1 MSKQGGANPTSSQHR
16 AFGRLEVVRPA
27 DATGGALVEF
37 RATYPAQQAPP
48 PPHYHPAQEEH
59 FKVLAGRLTAFV
71 GGKSL
76 VFKQSDEFDVA
87 AGTVHKMWNEG
98 DVEAVL
104 SWEIRPALRSQEF
117 LTAMWASRTSLD
129 QLLLIRKY
137 RSEYRLAQPPVLLQD
152 ILFVLLAPF
161 ARRSR

>member
-1 MSKQGGANPTSSQHR
+1 MSKHDGANPTRGQR
-16 AFGRLEVVRPA
+16 RGFGRLEVVRPA

-37 RATYPAQQAPP
+37 RATYPAQQRPP

-104 SWEIRPALRSQEF
+104 SWQIRPALRSQEF
-117 LTAMWASRTSLD
+117 LTAMWASRSLLD

-137 RSEYRLAQPPVLLQD
+137 RSEYRLAQPPALLQG